1 MQSIDDLAGRVLAL
15 VAGFHKKHESAPTAI
30 GLTQDDEAA
39 LLLHF
44 WKQQGLNRPPPDIRA
59 EFKRFH
65 GLLILWDQLETHV
78 RELSDEEKQE
88 LCIEHLVNKGV
99 TVKELLTE
107 LTRNLI
113 KWYTY
118 LYTYEKAEAY
128 ELCAKIKQVIDL
140 EIKDFLFNLSVYGE
154 EIGDYVQVIDELNE
168 KIQKKLWPNY

>member
-1 MQSIDDLAGRVLAL
+1 MSREKENNDMRKFIDFWVQSKKYKKLREKLENLRNEMIEVHNLDREQLLNYVKENNFGIKKLNEILDDYI
-15 VAGFHKKHESAPTAI
+15 T
-30 GLTQDDEAA
+30 
-39 LLLHF
+39 
-44 WKQQGLNRPPPDIRA
+44 
-59 EFKRFH
+59 
-65 GLLILWDQLETHV
+65 ILYY
-78 RELSDEEKQE
+78 SDEEKQE

>member
-1 MQSIDDLAGRVLAL
+1 MSREKENNDMRKFIDFWVQSKKYKKLREKLENLRNEMIEVHNLDREQLLNYVKENNFGIKKLNEILDDYI
-15 VAGFHKKHESAPTAI
+15 T
-30 GLTQDDEAA
+30 
-39 LLLHF
+39 
-44 WKQQGLNRPPPDIRA
+44 
-59 EFKRFH
+59 
-65 GLLILWDQLETHV
+65 ILYY
-78 RELSDEEKQE
+78 SDEEKQE

-140 EIKDFLFNLSVYGE
+140 EIKDFIFNLSVYGE

>member
-1 MQSIDDLAGRVLAL
+1 M
-15 VAGFHKKHESAPTAI
+15 
-30 GLTQDDEAA
+30 
-39 LLLHF
+39 
-44 WKQQGLNRPPPDIRA
+44 
-59 EFKRFH
+59 
-65 GLLILWDQLETHV
+65 
-78 RELSDEEKQE
+78 
-88 LCIEHLVNKGV
+88 VNKGV

>member
-88 LCIEHLVNKGV
+88 
-99 TVKELLTE
+99 
-107 LTRNLI
+107 R
-113 KWYTY
+113 
-118 LYTYEKAEAY
+118 KAARKAADKR
-128 ELCAKIKQVIDL
+128 LGRDL
-140 EIKDFLFNLSVYGE
+140 EKT
-154 EIGDYVQVIDELNE
+154 QRMLN
-168 KIQKKLWPNY
+168 KTPRPTL